1 LPDKRRA
8 FLGFTFARQWFPLS
22 ARNRLGERMTN
33 EQSDKAF
40 EFHGS
45 WQEYAPIAFTNL
57 LLTIVTLGIYRFWAT
72 ARTRRYLWS
81 RTRFIDDRFEWAGT
95 GMELFKGAVMVF
107 FVIGLPL
114 IAFNFLIQR
123 LVLNGNGVIAGAL
136 GLGFFL
142 LVYWLVGVARFRAL
156 RYRLARTYWRGIRGG
171 SENPGM
177 AYGVSYMW
185 KNFVG
190 TFALGLLIPWSMV
203 SLWNER
209 WKAMSFGPYKFD
221 AEGRVEGLM
230 GRFLL
235 CYAAPFLAM
244 IAAFVVVVPIAMA
257 SGGQTTPGSAG
268 SVLAA
273 IGFVFG
279 VYFIFGLVIL
289 AFYAKF
295 FRQMVE
301 ATSLHTLNFGFTAST
316 KDWLKLFLGDA
327 ALILFTLG
335 IGVIFLSYRHW
346 AFGVRHLH
354 AFGYVEVDH
363 LTQSATPELREGE
376 GLLDAFDMGA
386 I

>member
-1 LPDKRRA
+1 
-8 FLGFTFARQWFPLS
+8 
-22 ARNRLGERMTN
+22 MTD
-33 EQSDKAF
+33 EQAEKAF
-40 EFHGS
+40 EFHGT
-45 WQEYAPIAFTNL
+45 WREYAPIAFTNL

-95 GMELFKGAVMVF
+95 GMELFKGALMVF
-107 FVIGLPL
+107 FLIGLPL
-114 IAFNFLIQR
+114 IGFNFLIQR
-123 LVLNGNGVIAGAL
+123 LILNGEGLTAGTLAIA
-136 GLGFFL
+136 FFVL
-142 LVYWLVGVARFRAL
+142 IYWLVGVARFRAL

-177 AYGVSYMW
+177 AYGISYMW

-190 TFALGLLIPWSMV
+190 TIPLGLLIPWSMV
-203 SLWNER
+203 ALWNER
-209 WKAMSFGPYKFD
+209 WREMSFGPYRFA

-235 CYAAPFLAM
+235 CYVAPFLAM
-244 IAAFVVVVPIAMA
+244 MVAIVVLVPLAMA
-257 SGGQTTPGSAG
+257 SGSQKGPGAAG
-268 SVLAA
+268 AVLA
-273 IGFVFG
+273 GFGTILG

-289 AFYAKF
+289 AYYAKF

-301 ATSLHTLNFGFTAST
+301 ATSLHTLTFGFTAST
-316 KDWLKLFLGDA
+316 RDWLKLFLGDVV
-327 ALILFTLG
+327 LVVLTLG
-335 IGVIFLSYRHW
+335 IGSIFLTYRHW
-346 AFGVRHLH
+346 SFGVRHLY

-363 LTQSATPELREGE
+363 LTQSTTPELREGE

>member
-1 LPDKRRA
+1 
-8 FLGFTFARQWFPLS
+8 
-22 ARNRLGERMTN
+22 MTEEQN
-33 EQSDKAF
+33 DAQSDKAF
-40 EFHGS
+40 EFHGT

-107 FVIGLPL
+107 LLIGLPL
-114 IAFNFLIQR
+114 IGFNFLIQR
-123 LVLNGNGVIAGAL
+123 LVLNGDGLTAGVL
-136 GLGFFL
+136 GLAFFL

-171 SENPGM
+171 SDDPGM

-209 WKAMSFGPYKFD
+209 WRAMSFGPYKFE
-221 AEGRVEGLM
+221 ANGRVEGLM

-235 CYAAPFLAM
+235 CYAAPFIGLIGIFIIVM
-244 IAAFVVVVPIAMA
+244 PIAMA
-257 SGGQTTPGSAG
+257 SGAG
-268 SVLAA
+268 GGEPNPVTNLIVGLVTVFGFYFLFGLIVLA
-273 IGFVFG
+273 
-279 VYFIFGLVIL
+279 Y
-289 AFYAKF
+289 YAKF

-301 ATSLHTLNFGFTAST
+301 ATSLHTLTFGFTAST

-363 LTQSATPELREGE
+363 LTQSTTPELREGE

>member
-1 LPDKRRA
+1 
-8 FLGFTFARQWFPLS
+8 
-22 ARNRLGERMTN
+22 MTEEN
-33 EQSDKAF
+33 ADKAF
-40 EFHGS
+40 EFHGT

-57 LLTIVTLGIYRFWAT
+57 LLTIVTLGFYRFWAT

-95 GMELFKGAVMVF
+95 GLELFKGAVMVF

-123 LVLNGNGVIAGAL
+123 LVLNGDGLTAGVL
-136 GLGFFL
+136 GLAFFL

-171 SENPGM
+171 SDDPGM

-190 TFALGLLIPWSMV
+190 TIALGLLIPWSMV

-209 WKAMSFGPYKFD
+209 WGAMSFGPYKFAAD
-221 AEGRVEGLM
+221 GRVEGLM

-235 CYAAPFLAM
+235 CYAAPFLAL
-244 IAAFVVVVPIAMA
+244 IAAAVVVVPIAMA
-257 SGGQTTPGSAG
+257 GGGSGGPGSAG
-268 SVLAA
+268 SVLAG
-273 IGFVFG
+273 IGAVFG
-279 VYFIFGLVIL
+279 FYFIFGLVVL

-301 ATSLHTLNFGFTAST
+301 STSLSTLSFGFTAST
-316 KDWLKLFLGDA
+316 KDWLKLFLGDV
-327 ALILFTLG
+327 ALVVLTLG
-335 IGVIFLSYRHW
+335 VGAIFLTYRHW
-346 AFGVRHLH
+346 SFGVRHLH

-363 LTQSATPELREGE
+363 LTQSTTKELREGE